1 MRNFFVT
8 PAEPKATPQAL
19 SVEEQTDALIA
30 SEESFQEFMAA
41 DAETTRAM
49 EIAAGLENLAMVAG
63 HVTEARNT
71 DLAFFDAGLGLALVG
86 TGIGTEEIAPGLEDM
101 EGKTKTCIKESKVS
115 VTCFGNAVKETVQKI
130 WDAIK
135 KVIANMWKQIQIFW
149 GNMTKSAPGL
159 KLRAEAL
166 SEKVTELGS
175 ATAEE
180 KTFSPGRALK
190 TLSVNGQVPK
200 KGSDLIEG
208 LSLVES
214 ISSHLYGKYK
224 EQLVKAGKDID
235 AALGEFD
242 VASIETARSS
252 LDAVS
257 SAYAGIHEI
266 SEFKGVKM
274 VKVGRD
280 TRFNRSESV
289 EAVHLPTDMAIFH
302 VEAPVEE
309 NEDVLG
315 RAERLRKA
323 SLVVMQ
329 SSEQEAKSKDKEV
342 EMEVF
347 ATSDVVTIA
356 ERCIAICDMVA
367 DHDAKAVKAVADNII
382 KASDMLNKK
391 FKDASKEE
399 SGVSSASSY
408 VDSAMKFNI
417 AFTTASTKFE
427 AQVSRVAMTTVR
439 AALSVAQS
447 NLSQYKKDK
456 A

>member
-101 EGKTKTCIKESKVS
+101 EGKTISTE
-115 VTCFGNAVKETVQKI
+115 AVKETVQKI

-382 KASDMLNKK
+382 KASDTLNKK

>member
-1 MRNFFVT
+1 MRNFFI
-8 PAEPKATPQAL
+8 EPTMPKTAAVAL

-30 SEESFQEFMAA
+30 SEESFHQFMAA
-41 DAETTRAM
+41 DTETQRAM
-49 EIAAGLENLAMVAG
+49 EIAAGLENLALVAG

-71 DLAFFDAGLGLALVG
+71 DLAFFDAGLELALVG
-86 TGIGTEEIAPGLEDM
+86 TGVGTEEIAPGLEEM
-101 EGKTKTCIKESKVS
+101 EGQSIS
-115 VTCFGNAVKETVQKI
+115 VEAVKETVQKI
-130 WDAIK
+130 WEAIK

-149 GNMTKSAPGL
+149 ANMTKSAPGL

-180 KTFSPGRALK
+180 KTFSGGRSLK
-190 TLSVNGQVPK
+190 VLSVNGQVPK

-224 EQLVKAGKDID
+224 DQLAKAGKDVD

-242 VASIETARSS
+242 VSSIESARSS

-257 SAYAGIHEI
+257 SAYAAIHDI

-280 TRFNRSESV
+280 SRFNRSETV
-289 EAVHLPTDMAIFH
+289 EAAHLPTDMSIFR
-302 VEAPVEE
+302 VEVPAEE
-309 NEDVLG
+309 SEDVLG

-323 SLVVMQ
+323 SLLVMQ
-329 SSEQEAKSKDKEV
+329 TSETEAKSKDKDA

-367 DHDAKAVKAVADNII
+367 EHDAKAVKAVADNII
-382 KASDMLNKK
+382 KASESLNKK

-399 SGVSSASSY
+399 AGVGSASSY

>member
-1 MRNFFVT
+1 MRNFFKEPVAVK
-8 PAEPKATPQAL
+8 PAPVAL
-19 SVEEQTDALIA
+19 SVEEQEDALIA
-30 SEESFQEFMAA
+30 SEESFHEFIKL
-41 DAETTRAM
+41 DVENQRAM
-49 EIAAGLENLAMVAG
+49 EIAAGLENLATVAG
-63 HVTEARNT
+63 HVSEARNT
-71 DLAFFDAGLGLALVG
+71 DLAFFDAGLELALVG
-86 TGIGTEEIAPGLEDM
+86 TGIGTEEIEPGLEDM
-101 EGKTKTCIKESKVS
+101 QGKTISTE
-115 VTCFGNAVKETVQKI
+115 AVNQTVEKI
-130 WDAIK
+130 WEAIK

-149 GNMTKSAPGL
+149 GNLTKAAPGL

-166 SEKVTELGS
+166 TEKVAEMGS
-175 ATAEE
+175 ATAEG
-180 KTFSPGRALK
+180 KTFSAGRSLK
-190 TLSVNGQVPK
+190 VLSVDGAVPK
-200 KGSDLIEG
+200 KGSDVIEG

-214 ISSHLYGKYK
+214 ITTHLYGKYK
-224 EQLVKAGKDID
+224 EQLIKAGKDID

-242 VASIETARSS
+242 VTSIETARSS

-257 SAYAGIHEI
+257 NAFATIHEM

-315 RAERLRKA
+315 RAERIRKS

-329 SSEQEAKSKDKEV
+329 SSEQESKAKDKEA
-342 EMEVF
+342 EMEIF

-356 ERCIAICDMVA
+356 ERCIAICDMIVE
-367 DHDAKAVKAVADNII
+367 HDAKALKSVADNIV
-382 KASDMLNKK
+382 KASDAVNKK
-391 FKDASKEE
+391 FKAASKDEA
-399 SGVSSASSY
+399 GISSASSY
-408 VDSAMKFNI
+408 VDSAMKFNV